1 MPRTCL
7 ACASP
12 ERREIDKA
20 IVAGEPLRDIAR
32 RVSISKD
39 GLARHKDHV
48 AGAIVK
54 AQEKREEHIGES
66 SLGEIRKIQQK
77 IWEILA
83 KMEAEGDH
91 RGVVVALREA
101 RESME
106 SLDALLAKAQGG
118 APSKVLV
125 EIVHVGA
132 RNDSQSAV
140 NAALT
145 NQRPGVSL

>member
-12 ERREIDKA
+12 QRKEIDKA

-48 AGAIVK
+48 ATAVVKAEERREEKLGDSIFDQIKGLQAKALELLSKMESDGDYRGAIV
-54 AQEKREEHIGES
+54 A
-66 SLGEIRKIQQK
+66 
-77 IWEILA
+77 A
-83 KMEAEGDH
+83 
-91 RGVVVALREA
+91 REA
-101 RESME
+101 RESLLSANE
-106 SLDALLAKAQGG
+106 LLAKAQGG
-118 APSKVLV
+118 GPSKVLV

-132 RNDSQSAV
+132 RDQSRQA
-140 NAALT
+140 NA
-145 NQRPGVSL
+145 